1 MSDAIRLL
9 VVEDQPIMRRGLV
22 TVLALEPGF
31 RVVGEAERGE
41 QAVTRARELH
51 PDVVLMDIQLP
62 GMDGV
67 EATRHIV
74 DEGTGRVLI
83 LTTFDTEDNVLDAIG
98 AGAAGYV
105 LKDVDAEEL
114 CDVIRKVAHGEVFV
128 QPAVAVK
135 YLRRL
140 ASVPSASVPDDTEAS
155 DLSPREMDVL
165 RLLAQG
171 KSNREIATSLYI
183 SENTVK
189 NHVNSILSKLRVSN
203 RTSAAWKARRLFDTG
218 SSSHGTT

>member
-1 MSDAIRLL
+1 MADAIRLL
-9 VVEDQPIMRRGLV
+9 VVEDQPIMRHGLV

-31 RVVGEAERGE
+31 QVVGEAERGE
-41 QAVTRARELH
+41 QAVIRARELH

-67 EATRHIV
+67 EATRQIV
-74 DEGTGRVLI
+74 EEGTGRVLV

-105 LKDVDAEEL
+105 LKDVEAEEL
-114 CDVIRKVAHGEVFV
+114 CNVIRKVAHGEAFV

-140 ASVPSASVPDDTEAS
+140 AGVPTTTGEDTERS
-155 DLSPREMDVL
+155 DLSRREVEVL

-183 SENTVK
+183 SESTVK
-189 NHVNSILSKLRVSN
+189 NHVNSILSKLRVAN
-203 RTSAAWKARRLFDTG
+203 RTSAAWKARHLFDTG
-218 SSSHGTT
+218 SSSHGTA